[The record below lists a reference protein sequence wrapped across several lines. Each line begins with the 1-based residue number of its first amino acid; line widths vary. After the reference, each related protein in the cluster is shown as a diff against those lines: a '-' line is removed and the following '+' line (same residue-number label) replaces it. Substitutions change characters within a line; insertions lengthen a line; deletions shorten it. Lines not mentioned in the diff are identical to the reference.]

1 MHDLISKTLAQCD
14 LIHAGKD
21 CDIRGPALCHLKL
34 GKQED
39 RLVPVVLK
47 DTPPPALGRQQ
58 GA

>member
-14 LIHAGKD
+14 LILAGKD
-21 CDIRGPALCHLKL
+21 CDIRGPALCHLRL

-39 RLVPVVLK
+39 RLAPVVLK
-47 DTPPPALGRQQ
+47 DTTPPALGRRR

>member
-47 DTPPPALGRQQ
+47 DTPPPALGRR
-58 GA
+58 